1 MIAFILFNSRSTCH
15 ILRSVRQRPGGTACM
30 RSGLDLGRVD
40 SGLCP
45 WDEGKKETPAPS
57 TASKDGRRTSGVY
70 EKDTTLAK
78 VGLQV

>member
-1 MIAFILFNSRSTCH
+1 
-15 ILRSVRQRPGGTACM
+15 M